1 MKFLQGKKPGFY
13 VTLAA
18 IIMSV
23 LTAIIYALIYAST
36 RYMSWEAFGIL
47 MGGAVLALALVLVK
61 LERFAPV
68 VLLATT
74 VIGCMF
80 YVYDI
85 YFFISSVAV
94 GIQFSGFPPEFF
106 VNIVAFV
113 GAIALAIASVFVP
126 QGEENEGGEA

>member
-1 MKFLQGKKPGFY
+1 MKFLEGKKPGFY

-18 IIMSV
+18 IVMSV
-23 LTAIIYALIYAST
+23 MTAIIYALIYAST

-47 MGGAVLALALVLVK
+47 MGGAVLAAALVVLK

-68 VLLATT
+68 VLLATS

-113 GAIALAIASVFVP
+113 ATIALSVASVFMP
-126 QGEENEGGEA
+126 LDEECKGGEA